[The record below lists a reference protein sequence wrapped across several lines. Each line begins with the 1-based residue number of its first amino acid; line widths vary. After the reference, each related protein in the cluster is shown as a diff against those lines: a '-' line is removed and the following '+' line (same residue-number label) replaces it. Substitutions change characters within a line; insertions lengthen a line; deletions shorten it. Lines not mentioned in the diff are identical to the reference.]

1 MQGNHATG
9 SDKPD
14 HLLHQGL
21 RLRNVDENQ
30 PRGGEIERLLRQACL
45 APVGMQNFDIR
56 QLTVRDEASCTLY
69 LLGAAFHADDPTCRT
84 NASGE

>member
-1 MQGNHATG
+1 MQGNHATR

-30 PRGGEIERLLRQACL
+30 PRGCDIERSLRQACS

-56 QLTVRDEASCTLY
+56 
-69 LLGAAFHADDPTCRT
+69 
-84 NASGE
+84 